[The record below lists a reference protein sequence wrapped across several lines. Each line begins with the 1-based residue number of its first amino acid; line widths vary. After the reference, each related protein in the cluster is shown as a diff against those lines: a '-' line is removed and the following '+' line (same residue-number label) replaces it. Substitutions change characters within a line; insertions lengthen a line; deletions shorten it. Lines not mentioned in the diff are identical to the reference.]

1 MDILQLLKD
10 LICYYA
16 EIHSGNTEIN
26 KLLTKRLNQNIY

>member
-16 EIHSGNTEIN
+16 EIHSGNTEIHRN
-26 KLLTKRLNQNIY
+26 